1 MKAEERREAIAASLR
16 ADTPISATTLAN
28 RFSVSRQIIVGDIAL
43 LRAGGMEIAATP
55 RGYKL
60 EMNSG
65 LERAV
70 ACIHDAD
77 GLEPELLAMVDNG
90 CTVIDVVVEKSMEA
104 ARLCGEDRIV
114 VAGGVAANSR
124 LRERLAEACAER
136 DMKLYI
142 PSPILCTDNGAMI
155 GCAAYYQYL
164 EKGADSLDL
173 DAYANR
179 DLEGETVRA
188 PGKPPKEYHRKA
200 EQKPE

>member
-1 MKAEERREAIAASLR
+1 MTTERRCGMKAEERREAIAAALR

-90 CTVIDVVVEKSMEA
+90 CTVIDVVVEHPLYGEIAGQLNLSSRYDVARFVEKSREA
-104 ARLCGEDRIV
+104 TPLSALTDGIHLHHLRCPDEGAYQRVCQALDRL
-114 VAGGVAANSR
+114 GV
-124 LRERLAEACAER
+124 
-136 DMKLYI
+136 LYH
-142 PSPILCTDNGAMI
+142 
-155 GCAAYYQYL
+155 
-164 EKGADSLDL
+164 E
-173 DAYANR
+173 
-179 DLEGETVRA
+179 E
-188 PGKPPKEYHRKA
+188 
-200 EQKPE
+200 